1 MEQMKC
7 TRCQH
12 LLKEIQDQVELV
24 PHLVKIKIREEIEE
38 VIDNK
43 ISNLAVE
50 QMEEK
55 EWEQMVWEDQTEI
68 IDTVDRL

>member
-55 EWEQMVWEDQTEI
+55 EWEQMVWEDQIEI
-68 IDTVDRL
+68 IDKVDRL

>member
-12 LLKEIQDQVELV
+12 LLKEIQDQEELV

-43 ISNLAVE
+43 ISNLAVG

-55 EWEQMVWEDQTEI
+55 EWEQMVWEDQIEI
-68 IDTVDRL
+68 IDRVDRL

>member
-1 MEQMKC
+1 MKSISSNHNSIMLSHPKMEQMKC

-12 LLKEIQDQVELV
+12 LLKEIQDQEELV

-38 VIDNK
+38 AIDNK

-55 EWEQMVWEDQTEI
+55 E
-68 IDTVDRL
+68 

>member
-7 TRCQH
+7 TRYQH
-12 LLKEIQDQVELV
+12 LHKEIQDQEELV

-38 VIDNK
+38 GIDNK

-55 EWEQMVWEDQTEI
+55 EWEQMVWEDQIEI
-68 IDTVDRL
+68 IDRVDRL

>member
-12 LLKEIQDQVELV
+12 LHKEIQDREELV
-24 PHLVKIKIREEIEE
+24 LHLVKIKIREEIEE
-38 VIDNK
+38 GIDNK

-50 QMEEK
+50 QMGEK
-55 EWEQMVWEDQTEI
+55 EWEQMVWEDQIET
-68 IDTVDRL
+68 IDRVDRL

>member
-55 EWEQMVWEDQTEI
+55 EWEQMVWEDQIEI
-68 IDTVDRL
+68 IDRVDRL

>member
-1 MEQMKC
+1 MKC

-55 EWEQMVWEDQTEI
+55 E
-68 IDTVDRL
+68 

>member
-12 LLKEIQDQVELV
+12 LHKEIQDQEELV

-38 VIDNK
+38 GIVNK

-55 EWEQMVWEDQTEI
+55 EWEQMVWEDQIEI
-68 IDTVDRL
+68 IDKVDRL

>member
-68 IDTVDRL
+68 IDKVDRL